1 MDIWDGI
8 TDENKKNINLLLL
21 KTPIKIKKRYVKR
34 KRKCRTKEYIKNW
47 QRSYYQKNKE
57 SIKKKAKIYYEK
69 NK

>member
-1 MDIWDGI
+1 MDIWGNI

-21 KTPIKIKKRYVKR
+21 KTPIKNKKIKR